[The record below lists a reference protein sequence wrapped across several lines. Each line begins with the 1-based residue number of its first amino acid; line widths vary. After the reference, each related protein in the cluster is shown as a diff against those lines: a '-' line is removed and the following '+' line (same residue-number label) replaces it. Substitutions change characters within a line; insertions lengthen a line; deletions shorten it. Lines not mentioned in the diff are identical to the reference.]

1 MGEAEE
7 DEENRIRMKN
17 RRIKKKYYKLL
28 SIPTRTKQKPQL
40 HNKLNSHSKKFLQR
54 IQNRITKNT
63 LQPKTGRT
71 TNNN

>member
-28 SIPTRTKQKPQL
+28 IPTRTKQKPQL